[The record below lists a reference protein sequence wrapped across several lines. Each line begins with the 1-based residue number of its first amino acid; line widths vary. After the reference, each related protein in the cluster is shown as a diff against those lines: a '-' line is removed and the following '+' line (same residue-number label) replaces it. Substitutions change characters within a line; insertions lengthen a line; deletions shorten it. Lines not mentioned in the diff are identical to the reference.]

1 MQYDFLTLRSENARL
16 RLDNIQLLTESECL
30 RRELKKECER
40 YETLEYNYNI
50 LIEKINFYSEF
61 LRKRGFVK

>member
-1 MQYDFLTLRSENARL
+1 MQDDFMTLRVENARL
-16 RLDNIQLLTESECL
+16 RLDNIQLLTEIECL
-30 RRELKKECER
+30 RRELKKERES

-61 LRKRGFVK
+61 LRKRGFIK

>member
-16 RLDNIQLLTESECL
+16 RLDNIQLLTEIEFL

>member
-16 RLDNIQLLTESECL
+16 RLDNIQLLTEIECL
-30 RRELKKECER
+30 RREIKKEREK

-50 LIEKINFYSEF
+50 LIEKINFYSDI

>member
-1 MQYDFLTLRSENARL
+1 MQDDFMTLRSENARL
-16 RLDNIQLLTESECL
+16 RLDNIQLLTEIECL
-30 RRELKKECER
+30 RREVKKEREK

-50 LIEKINFYSEF
+50 LIEKINFYSDI